1 MADAFY
7 PFVENPS
14 TPPHSSGQDGLK
26 DRAESSQNSHISG
39 TSEAY
44 VAAEKPA
51 PTQPDGPDNAVP
63 SASGAHRS
71 GVLEVT
77 SAARIAVY
85 DDVAAAPRVVMV
97 APQDIR
103 SYLEEIT
110 ATVNKLAQ
118 EQGGAIPFTV
128 IRECV
133 ENLIHAYFQAPTISI
148 LDGGNTIRFSDQ
160 GPGIP
165 NKRLALE
172 YGTSS
177 ATESMKRYIRG
188 VGSGLPYAS
197 QYMADKGGTLTIE
210 DNISGGCIVTISL
223 SQIQEPQDPAG
234 HRYAPSAA
242 VAEAGVSR
250 QPEPLQ
256 SGFEQPRYG
265 QVPQNYPYGQPQ
277 TPGYGAM
284 PGQIA
289 QPVFGQPQPGWGQ
302 PAYGQPLYG
311 QPSVP
316 GYGQPSYGTPVLS
329 GYPSPTETPGM
340 SQGQTPYV
348 GAGIGAGYG
357 GEQPSQMPLGDGSIS
372 DRDRNA
378 LMYLLQHSE
387 GGGAELT
394 AAFGSSGPTWSRT
407 LKHLSELG
415 FVQKHGQKYRLTE
428 VGRQWTIAHWL

>member
-14 TPPHSSGQDGLK
+14 TPLPSPGHNDQGQTP
-26 DRAESSQNSHISG
+26 ESSQNSHISG
-39 TSEAY
+39 ASYTSLT
-44 VAAEKPA
+44 AEKPA
-51 PTQPDGPDNAVP
+51 PPQLDSLQDSQPSSSDAGTPLT
-63 SASGAHRS
+63 
-71 GVLEVT
+71 LEVT

-97 APQDIR
+97 APQEIR

-133 ENLIHAYFQAPTISI
+133 ENLIHAYFKAPTISI

-197 QYMADKGGTLTIE
+197 QYMADKGGSLTIE

-223 SQIQEPQDPAG
+223 APAQGPQATLEHG
-234 HRYAPSAA
+234 YPSPVAA
-242 VAEAGVSR
+242 AEAGVSR
-250 QPEPLQ
+250 QPEQLQPSYEQ
-256 SGFEQPRYG
+256 SGYP
-265 QVPQNYPYGQPQ
+265 QVPQGYPSGQPQAPSWGGAPGQMAQPVYGQGWGQPPYGQP
-277 TPGYGAM
+277 
-284 PGQIA
+284 I
-289 QPVFGQPQPGWGQ
+289 
-302 PAYGQPLYG
+302 YG

-316 GYGQPSYGTPVLS
+316 SYGQPAFGTTAPYGYPAPTGTPV
-329 GYPSPTETPGM
+329 M
-340 SQGQTPYV
+340 SQGQAPYP
-348 GAGIGAGYG
+348 AASMGAGYG
-357 GEQPSQMPLGDGSIS
+357 GEQLSQVSLGDNAVS

-378 LMYLLQHSE
+378 LMYLLQHTE

-394 AAFGSSGPTWSRT
+394 ATFGSSGPTWSRT